1 MTLLGKN
8 KKEDPAAM
16 ARWITLDMDL
26 QEIIKVEKEQN
37 ILFKDLIRGVR
48 EMITANQEFVNVIQ
62 NFFAIEK
69 KLHIEEAMRREKKE
83 QDMDESPGDRRY

>member
-1 MTLLGKN
+1 MTLLGKD
-8 KKEDPAAM
+8 KKEDTVSM
-16 ARWITLDMDL
+16 ARWATLNL
-26 QEIIKVEKEQN
+26 NLEELLKSQREQN

-83 QDMDESPGDRRY
+83 QDMEESPGDRRY

>member
-1 MTLLGKN
+1 
-8 KKEDPAAM
+8 
-16 ARWITLDMDL
+16 MDL